1 MFKTQCE
8 VGLLISKSELLHFS
22 FLLLP
27 VAHFATDFCPFP
39 LHLFSFFNSFSYLH
53 MQMLRSALFPA
64 RTEERQV
71 CVQLQVY
78 VNEQG
83 YANEHSYMAVNY
95 SVWLIIMSVE
105 T

>member
-1 MFKTQCE
+1 
-8 VGLLISKSELLHFS
+8 
-22 FLLLP
+22 
-27 VAHFATDFCPFP
+27 
-39 LHLFSFFNSFSYLH
+39 
-53 MQMLRSALFPA
+53 MLRSALFPA

-71 CVQLQVY
+71 CMQLQVY